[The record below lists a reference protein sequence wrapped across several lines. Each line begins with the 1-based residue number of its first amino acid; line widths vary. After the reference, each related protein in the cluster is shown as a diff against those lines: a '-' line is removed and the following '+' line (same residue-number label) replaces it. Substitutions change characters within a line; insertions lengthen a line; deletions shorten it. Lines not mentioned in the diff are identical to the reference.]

1 MFKKLTLV
9 ILFTLATG
17 LFNSSFAQTDGAMMT
32 INVNVATAEQIAY
45 ILDGVGMTRA
55 QAIVQHRENYGKF
68 ERVEELLMVR
78 GIGDSILNANR
89 EKIAL
94 E

>member
-32 INVNVATAEQIAY
+32 INVNVATAEQIAD